1 MLRAGKWLTGVGV
14 GFLVIS
20 LLWLVFAVPALVR
33 YPLDVDATPIYEG
46 KFTLFVDANTFAP
59 LDTPEVLP
67 LKVTRHI
74 DALGSKSSYS
84 KVVVSEK
91 IDFDAG
97 GQFSQKQDNQY
108 VMDRRSMK
116 NVQSDDA
123 YAFTSDN
130 VVDRSPAYRTELPAR
145 HRCERRVPDLQERDR
160 RRPTPRRRIRWSRAR
175 GRRAAPRRVRGVR
188 RSRRPIT
195 PAYIALLS
203 QSVPLPKT
211 LTITQLTPL
220 FLQAGIDVPGTLT
233 ALQPVITPEDLTTL
247 TKLASQ
253 PIALQYLDTFSGGDA
268 VEPTTGAIVVVRNV
282 VETVSATAAPEAS
295 QPIIDVLG
303 RYPQV
308 PEAKAALEGLNSLA
322 TNPIP
327 LFRNE
332 FSQTDASIKDIA
344 GQVKDQKDKIDAR
357 QEDRADGARRAR
369 RRRGCR
375 RARAALRRRSPLAEV
390 RRRGGDV
397 GSRSSAA
404 TRARR
409 PRSRRQADG
418 RTRRTSALCPGYRW
432 NSTGRPSSRSVA
444 SRNAIASSS
453 TNSSCSAKCAR

>member
-1 MLRAGKWLTGVGV
+1 MLRGGKWLTGVGV
-14 GFLVIS
+14 GLLVIA
-20 LLWLVFAVPALVR
+20 LLWLLFAVPALVR

-46 KFTLFVDANTFAP
+46 KFTLFVDATTFAP
-59 LDTPEVLP
+59 LDTPQVLP

-123 YAFTSDN
+123 YAFAPDN
-130 VVDRSPAYRTELPAR
+130 VVDRSPAFRLNFPLDTDANGEYLIYKNETASTYTAG
-145 HRCERRVPDLQERDR
+145 PDPVEPKLEVDGLHLVAFAAASK
-160 RRPTPRRRIRWSRAR
+160 PTPIS
-175 GRRAAPRRVRGVR
+175 
-188 RSRRPIT
+188 

-220 FLQAGIDVPGTLT
+220 LLQAGIDVPGTLA
-233 ALQPVITPEDLTTL
+233 ALGPVITPEDLATL

-253 PIALQYLDTFSGGDA
+253 PITLQYLDTFSGGDA
-268 VEPTTGAIVVVRNV
+268 VEPTTGAIVVVRDV
-282 VETVSATAAPEAS
+282 IETVSATAAPEAS
-295 QPIIDVLG
+295 KPIIDVLTK
-303 RYPQV
+303 YPQV
-308 PEAKAALEGLNSLA
+308 PEAKAALEGLNALA

-344 GQVKDQKDKIDAR
+344 GQVKDQKDKIDLAKKTVPIVLVVLGVV
-357 QEDRADGARRAR
+357 AGVAGLVLLFVGARRAR
-369 RRRGCR
+369 RSSG
-375 RARAALRRRSPLAEV
+375 EV
-390 RRRGGDV
+390 
-397 GSRSSAA
+397 A
-404 TRARR
+404 T
-409 PRSRRQADG
+409 
-418 RTRRTSALCPGYRW
+418 
-432 NSTGRPSSRSVA
+432 
-444 SRNAIASSS
+444 
-453 TNSSCSAKCAR
+453 

>member
-1 MLRAGKWLTGVGV
+1 MDGLH
-14 GFLVIS
+14 LVA
-20 LLWLVFAVPALVR
+20 FAASSKP
-33 YPLDVDATPIYEG
+33 TPI
-46 KFTLFVDANTFAP
+46 
-59 LDTPEVLP
+59 
-67 LKVTRHI
+67 
-74 DALGSKSSYS
+74 S
-84 KVVVSEK
+84 
-91 IDFDAG
+91 
-97 GQFSQKQDNQY
+97 
-108 VMDRRSMK
+108 
-116 NVQSDDA
+116 
-123 YAFTSDN
+123 
-130 VVDRSPAYRTELPAR
+130 
-145 HRCERRVPDLQERDR
+145 
-160 RRPTPRRRIRWSRAR
+160 
-175 GRRAAPRRVRGVR
+175 
-188 RSRRPIT
+188 

-220 FLQAGIDVPGTLT
+220 LLQAGIDVPGTLT

-295 QPIIDVLG
+295 QPIIDVLT

-308 PEAKAALEGLNSLA
+308 PEAKAALEGLNALA

-344 GQVKDQKDKIDAR
+344 GQVKDQKDKIELAKKTVPTVLVVLGVV
-357 QEDRADGARRAR
+357 AGVAGLVLLFVGARRASQSQAARWR
-369 RRRGCR
+369 RRK
-375 RARAALRRRSPLAEV
+375 SIV
-390 RRRGGDV
+390 RCHA
-397 GSRSSAA
+397 SSAA
-404 TRARR
+404 AASNAGG
-409 PRSRRQADG
+409 RSDSKNQ
-418 RTRRTSALCPGYRW
+418 CPVPAYRW
-432 NSTGRPSSRSVA
+432 NSTGRPSRRSVA

>member
-1 MLRAGKWLTGVGV
+1 MLRGGKWLTGVGV
-14 GFLVIS
+14 GLLVIA
-20 LLWLVFAVPALVR
+20 LLWLLFAVPALVR

-46 KFTLFVDANTFAP
+46 KFTLFVDATTFAP
-59 LDTPEVLP
+59 LDTPQVLP

-123 YAFTSDN
+123 YAFASDN
-130 VVDRSPAYRTELPAR
+130 VVDRSPAFRLNFPLDTDANGEYLIYKNETASTYTAG
-145 HRCERRVPDLQERDR
+145 PDPVEPKLEVDGLHLVAFAAASK
-160 RRPTPRRRIRWSRAR
+160 PTPIS
-175 GRRAAPRRVRGVR
+175 
-188 RSRRPIT
+188 

-220 FLQAGIDVPGTLT
+220 LLQAGIDVPGTLA
-233 ALQPVITPEDLTTL
+233 ALGPVITPEDLATL

-268 VEPTTGAIVVVRNV
+268 VEPTTGAIVVVRDV
-282 VETVSATAAPEAS
+282 IETVSATAAPEAS
-295 QPIIDVLG
+295 KPIIDVLTK
-303 RYPQV
+303 YPQV
-308 PEAKAALEGLNSLA
+308 PEAKAALEGLNALA

-344 GQVKDQKDKIDAR
+344 GQVKDQKDKIDLAKKTVPTVLVVLGVV
-357 QEDRADGARRAR
+357 AGVAGLVLLFVGARRAR
-369 RRRGCR
+369 RSSG
-375 RARAALRRRSPLAEV
+375 EV
-390 RRRGGDV
+390 
-397 GSRSSAA
+397 A
-404 TRARR
+404 T
-409 PRSRRQADG
+409 
-418 RTRRTSALCPGYRW
+418 
-432 NSTGRPSSRSVA
+432 
-444 SRNAIASSS
+444 
-453 TNSSCSAKCAR
+453 

>member
-1 MLRAGKWLTGVGV
+1 MLRGGKWLTGVGV

-59 LDTPEVLP
+59 LDTPQVLP

-130 VVDRSPAYRTELPAR
+130 VVDRSPAFRLNFPLDTDANSEYLIYKNETASTYTAG
-145 HRCERRVPDLQERDR
+145 PDPVEPKLEVDGLHLVAFAASSK
-160 RRPTPRRRIRWSRAR
+160 PTPIS
-175 GRRAAPRRVRGVR
+175 
-188 RSRRPIT
+188 

-211 LTITQLTPL
+211 LTITQLDP
-220 FLQAGIDVPGTLT
+220 
-233 ALQPVITPEDLTTL
+233 
-247 TKLASQ
+247 
-253 PIALQYLDTFSGGDA
+253 
-268 VEPTTGAIVVVRNV
+268 VVVAGRDRRARHAHRASTGDHARRPHDAHQARV
-282 VETVSATAAPEAS
+282 AT
-295 QPIIDVLG
+295 
-303 RYPQV
+303 
-308 PEAKAALEGLNSLA
+308 
-322 TNPIP
+322 
-327 LFRNE
+327 
-332 FSQTDASIKDIA
+332 
-344 GQVKDQKDKIDAR
+344 
-357 QEDRADGARRAR
+357 DRAPVSRHVQRRRRSRADDGRDRRRAQRGRDGVGDGRARGVTADHRRAR
-369 RRRGCR
+369 RGIRRCQ
-375 RARAALRRRSPLAEV
+375 RRRQRSRASTRSRPT
-390 RRRGGDV
+390 R
-397 GSRSSAA
+397 SRSSA
-404 TRARR
+404 TSSRR
-409 PRSRRQADG
+409 P
-418 RTRRTSALCPGYRW
+418 TRPSRTSRV
-432 NSTGRPSSRSVA
+432 R
-444 SRNAIASSS
+444 
-453 TNSSCSAKCAR
+453 

>member
-1 MLRAGKWLTGVGV
+1 MLRGGKWLTGVGV
-14 GFLVIS
+14 GLLVIA
-20 LLWLVFAVPALVR
+20 LLWLLFAVPALVR

-46 KFTLFVDANTFAP
+46 KFTLFVDATTFAP
-59 LDTPEVLP
+59 LDTPQVLP

-123 YAFTSDN
+123 YAFASDN
-130 VVDRSPAYRTELPAR
+130 VVDRSPAFRLNFPLDTDANGEYLIYKNETASTYTAG
-145 HRCERRVPDLQERDR
+145 PDPVEPKLEVDGLHLVAFAAASK
-160 RRPTPRRRIRWSRAR
+160 PTPIS
-175 GRRAAPRRVRGVR
+175 
-188 RSRRPIT
+188 

-220 FLQAGIDVPGTLT
+220 LLQAGIDVPGTLA
-233 ALQPVITPEDLTTL
+233 ALGPVITPEDLATL

-268 VEPTTGAIVVVRNV
+268 VEPTTGAIVVVRDV

-295 QPIIDVLG
+295 KPIIDVLTK
-303 RYPQV
+303 YPQV
-308 PEAKAALEGLNSLA
+308 PEAKAALEGLNALA

-344 GQVKDQKDKIDAR
+344 GQVKDQKDKIDLAKKTVPTVLVVLGVV
-357 QEDRADGARRAR
+357 AGVAGLVLLFVGARRAR
-369 RRRGCR
+369 RSSG
-375 RARAALRRRSPLAEV
+375 EV
-390 RRRGGDV
+390 
-397 GSRSSAA
+397 A
-404 TRARR
+404 T
-409 PRSRRQADG
+409 
-418 RTRRTSALCPGYRW
+418 
-432 NSTGRPSSRSVA
+432 
-444 SRNAIASSS
+444 
-453 TNSSCSAKCAR
+453 

>member
-1 MLRAGKWLTGVGV
+1 MLRGGKWLIGVGV
-14 GFLVIS
+14 GLLVIA

-33 YPLDVDATPIYEG
+33 YPLDIDATPIYEG

-59 LDTPEVLP
+59 LDTPQVLP

-116 NVQSDDA
+116 NVQSDNA

-130 VVDRSPAYRTELPAR
+130 VVDRSPAFRLNFPLDTDANGEYLIYKNETASTYTAA
-145 HRCERRVPDLQERDR
+145 PDPVEPKLEVDGLHLVAFAASSK
-160 RRPTPRRRIRWSRAR
+160 PTPIS
-175 GRRAAPRRVRGVR
+175 
-188 RSRRPIT
+188 

-220 FLQAGIDVPGTLT
+220 LLQAGIDVPATLT

-295 QPIIDVLG
+295 KPIIDVLT

-308 PEAKAALEGLNSLA
+308 PEAKAALEGLNALA

-344 GQVKDQKDKIDAR
+344 GQVKDQKDKIELAKKTVPTVLVVLGVV
-357 QEDRADGARRAR
+357 AGVAGLALLFVGARRAR
-369 RRRGCR
+369 RSGG
-375 RARAALRRRSPLAEV
+375 EV
-390 RRRGGDV
+390 
-397 GSRSSAA
+397 A
-404 TRARR
+404 T
-409 PRSRRQADG
+409 
-418 RTRRTSALCPGYRW
+418 
-432 NSTGRPSSRSVA
+432 
-444 SRNAIASSS
+444 
-453 TNSSCSAKCAR
+453 

>member
-1 MLRAGKWLTGVGV
+1 MLRGGKWLTGVGV
-14 GFLVIS
+14 GFLVLS

-59 LDTPEVLP
+59 LDTPQVLP

-130 VVDRSPAYRTELPAR
+130 VVDRSPAFRLNFPLDTDANSEYLIYKNETASTYTAG
-145 HRCERRVPDLQERDR
+145 PDPVEPKLEVDGLHLVAFAASSK
-160 RRPTPRRRIRWSRAR
+160 PTPIS
-175 GRRAAPRRVRGVR
+175 
-188 RSRRPIT
+188 

-220 FLQAGIDVPGTLT
+220 LLQAGIDVPGTLT

-268 VEPTTGAIVVVRNV
+268 VEPTTGAIVVVHNV

-295 QPIIDVLG
+295 QPIVDVLG

-308 PEAKAALEGLNSLA
+308 PEAKAALEGLNALA

-344 GQVKDQKDKIDAR
+344 GQVKDQKDKIDLAKKTVPTVLVVLGVV
-357 QEDRADGARRAR
+357 AGVTGLVLLFVGARRS
-369 RRRGCR
+369 
-375 RARAALRRRSPLAEV
+375 RRSGGEV
-390 RRRGGDV
+390 
-397 GSRSSAA
+397 A
-404 TRARR
+404 T
-409 PRSRRQADG
+409 
-418 RTRRTSALCPGYRW
+418 
-432 NSTGRPSSRSVA
+432 
-444 SRNAIASSS
+444 
-453 TNSSCSAKCAR
+453 